1 MSRKLFADSVAL
13 LQDAFSRLDWALHDA
28 PDGRGKM
35 FRWPGRPEEEIIVCA
50 HQSRGL
56 REPFHTHDFFFFNYT
71 YKGSYECLSERP
83 DRRITVG
90 EGEIYAGQP
99 AAAHALLAH
108 DDRET
113 VIIGLLIQKRTFFHA
128 LLPLLTTGF
137 ALFDFLLGPA
147 AGREAD
153 AALHFKVKRSC
164 LIHSMIESM
173 VIEYASP
180 RPDTQNVLK
189 PMALAFLLMAARYAP
204 QPASV
209 HDRLCDRMTR
219 YIATHVDTVTLQE
232 LAEHFPYHPNYI
244 SGLLARETGERF
256 TEIRTR
262 LRLEKALLL
271 LEQSTLAV
279 EEIAR
284 LLGYQNN
291 SNFYRD
297 FRRKYGLS
305 PREFAKR
312 RGEVGEGGAR

>member
-13 LQDAFSRLDWALHDA
+13 LQDAYPRLDWTLHDA

-35 FRWPGRPEEEIIVCA
+35 YRWPGDPAEEIIVCA

-56 REPFHTHDFFFFNYT
+56 REPFHTHDYFFFNYT

-83 DRRITVG
+83 DCRITVG
-90 EGEIYAGQP
+90 EREIYAGQP

-113 VIIGLLIQKRTFFHA
+113 IIIGLLIQRQTFFHA

-153 AALHFKVKRSC
+153 AALHFRAKRSC
-164 LIHSMIESM
+164 MIHSMIENL
-173 VIEYASP
+173 VVEYAHP
-180 RPDTQNVLK
+180 RPDTQNLLK
-189 PMALAFLLMAARYAP
+189 PMALAFLLTAARYAP
-204 QPASV
+204 EQAGV
-209 HDRLCDRMTR
+209 HERLCDRMTR
-219 YIATHVDTVTLQE
+219 YIEAHADTVSLQDM
-232 LAEHFPYHPNYI
+232 AEHFSYHPNYI

-262 LRLEKALLL
+262 KRLEKAILL
-271 LEQSTLAV
+271 LEQSALAV

-297 FRRKYGLS
+297 FRKRYGVS
-305 PREFAKR
+305 PREYAKR
-312 RGEVGEGGAR
+312 RGGA